1 MNCCSH
7 AAARRAA
14 AKRAVPRCRLSVR
27 PSVRLSHRSAAAT
40 AADGFAAER
49 QSGRRHRSMA
59 AGALQQAPC
68 SRRRRS
74 APNAG
79 SVMLRADG
87 GGSAETCRHACV
99 CL

>member
-14 AKRAVPRCRLSVR
+14 AKRALPRCRLSVR

-49 QSGRRHRSMA
+49 QSGRRYRSMA

-68 SRRRRS
+68 STSS